1 MNQINMKNEAR
12 RFLYIM
18 FGTTCCAL
26 AYRCFLSPA
35 GLFNGGFTGIAQIIR
50 GLFESL
56 TGHTLQS
63 DPTGIIVWCLNV
75 PLMIYGYRELG
86 RMFMIRTIFAI
97 TFQSLLMTFLPTPA
111 HQLVSDTAIN
121 CLAGGALNGFGIG
134 TLLSQGGSSGGTDIV
149 GLLGAKKKPE
159 FSVGRISML
168 INICICIY
176 AAVTRDFEIAV
187 YSACYSMLT
196 GFVVDR
202 AHRQNVRQTVYFVS
216 EKPKIGKYINRAM
229 GRGVTSW
236 EVVGEYS
243 GKKRQ
248 MHVII
253 MNKYEMHRFRLLMEE
268 VDPTA
273 FIWVENPGS
282 VYGNFRQKLGV

>member
-1 MNQINMKNEAR
+1 
-12 RFLYIM
+12 
-18 FGTTCCAL
+18 
-26 AYRCFLSPA
+26 
-35 GLFNGGFTGIAQIIR
+35 
-50 GLFESL
+50 
-56 TGHTLQS
+56 
-63 DPTGIIVWCLNV
+63 
-75 PLMIYGYRELG
+75 MI
-86 RMFMIRTIFAI
+86 
-97 TFQSLLMTFLPTPA
+97 PTPEK
-111 HQLVSDTAIN
+111 QLVTDAAVN

-149 GLLGAKKKPE
+149 GLLGVKRRPE
-159 FSVGRISML
+159 FSVGRISMF

-176 AAVTRDFEIAV
+176 AAITRDFEVAI
-187 YSACYSMLT
+187 YSACYSMLS

-243 GKKRQ
+243 GKKRH
-248 MHVII
+248 MNVII

-268 VDPTA
+268 VDPKA
-273 FIWVENPGS
+273 FIWVENPQS